1 MTSGANRSEIANH
14 FGLSAETVKRHTR
27 NILVKFGAKTLRE
40 GMWDISDYLNN
51 YGLPDPLYP
60 LFAHKVI
67 AEHVYDVDTRTMT
80 VTHAHSFQCMT
91 DRYEKTEIA
100 VLEDDFVVNSVFI
113 DGQEISPSGDEV
125 GRKKYVLTYK
135 KAKMQG
141 DYFDRKYVV
150 NFDTSEHL
158 FKDTYSSAWTAF
170 PAAYM
175 EFSIHFQGHR
185 VPDQLW
191 SEVQQNSVKIID
203 KSVEI
208 EKAQNFSK
216 LIIRDPK
223 PNRIYM
229 FRWIW

>member
-1 MTSGANRSEIANH
+1 M
-14 FGLSAETVKRHTR
+14 
-27 NILVKFGAKTLRE
+27 
-40 GMWDISDYLNN
+40 
-51 YGLPDPLYP
+51 
-60 LFAHKVI
+60 
-67 AEHVYDVDTRTMT
+67 
-80 VTHAHSFQCMT
+80 
-91 DRYEKTEIA
+91 
-100 VLEDDFVVNSVFI
+100 
-113 DGQEISPSGDEV
+113 
-125 GRKKYVLTYK
+125 
-135 KAKMQG
+135 
-141 DYFDRKYVV
+141 V

-170 PAAYM
+170 PAAHM
-175 EFSIHFQGHR
+175 GFSIHFQGYR

-203 KSVEI
+203 NSVEI